1 LDSDLVAEHHENRRR
16 AESFGEDAERY
27 DRSRPSYPAAL
38 VDELVAS
45 KPARVLDVGC
55 GTGKVA
61 HLFLARGCEVVGV
74 EPDARMAGVAR
85 AHGIHVEVATFEVW
99 DPAHR
104 MFDLVVSGQAWHW
117 VDRSLGAQRAASVLV
132 PGGRLAIFWNR
143 GRHDDPTQAALN
155 EVYVRFAPALAK
167 ESVPP
172 GKWSSDRSDDIA
184 AIAATH
190 SFAPC
195 QLRTYGWAQ
204 RHSRDEWL
212 DQLGTHSDHIALE
225 PQQRAAL
232 LDAVGTTIDRL
243 GGSITLHY
251 ETELISA
258 QRTA

>member
-1 LDSDLVAEHHENRRR
+1 M
-16 AESFGEDAERY
+16 
-27 DRSRPSYPAAL
+27 
-38 VDELVAS
+38 
-45 KPARVLDVGC
+45 LDVGS

-61 HLFLARGCEVVGV
+61 RLFLDRGCEVLGV
-74 EPDARMAGVAR
+74 EPDPRMAGVAR
-85 AHGIHVEVATFEVW
+85 SHGIDVEVATFEAW

-117 VDRSLGAQRAASVLV
+117 VDPSLGAQKAASVLV

-143 GRHDDPTQAALN
+143 GQHDAQTQAALN
-155 EVYVRFAPALAK
+155 EVYMRFAPELAK

-172 GKWSSDRSDDIA
+172 GKWRLDRSNDTA

-195 QLRTYGWAQ
+195 QLRTYRWAQ
-204 RHSRDEWL
+204 RHSRDGWL

-232 LDAVGTTIDRL
+232 LDAVGATIDRL
-243 GGSITLHY
+243 GGSITIHY

-258 QRTA
+258 RRTV